1 MVVGSTSLELVA
13 MGNKGVGESPRV
25 SNDLLSVG
33 LPRGIGD
40 LLQSGG
46 NGGDGLSKDI
56 VNMQTT
62 AR

>member
-1 MVVGSTSLELVA
+1 VGDEGIS
-13 MGNKGVGESPRV
+13 ESPRV

-40 LLQSGG
+40 LLQRGS

-56 VNMQTT
+56 RNMQTT
-62 AR
+62 PCLNRALTLL